1 MEQIGVR
8 ELRQHASK
16 HLERVQ
22 RGESL
27 EVTEHGRPVAWL
39 IPVTGDH
46 WRDLEARGLVAPA
59 TGELLDV
66 DPVELPPDGPT
77 ASEVLQAMRADER

>member
-1 MEQIGVR
+1 MERIGVR

-16 HLERVQ
+16 HLERVE

-46 WRDLEARGLVAPA
+46 WRDLEARGLVSSA
-59 TGELLDV
+59 TGDLLDV
-66 DPVELPPDGPT
+66 DPVVLPPGGPT
-77 ASEVLQAMRADER
+77 ASEVLETMRADER